1 MQELYKSSRHHKI
14 IVRMIFSALIDEYDL
29 GQGDI
34 HKTENA
40 HININV
46 YYKQNDLCIK
56 IAFDFVVDSIDKRF
70 VAILTHRHHRFV
82 QPLMFR
88 FSNQ

>member
-1 MQELYKSSRHHKI
+1 
-14 IVRMIFSALIDEYDL
+14 MIFSALIDKYDL

-40 HININV
+40 HINEIN
-46 YYKQNDLCIK
+46 KQKDLCIK
-56 IAFDFVVDSIDKRF
+56 IAFEIVVHSIDEQF

-88 FSNQ
+88 FSNQSSYSFSIKYTGGTPNY